1 MADGP
6 PPLRAHLTELV
17 GRLAR
22 LIGSG
27 RSTEGVV
34 AACVRMLESS
44 VSKYELPQVCL
55 PSELLPFPAFP
66 FRRNAAHRRP
76 LASIAAY
83 VMTAKPLPPPPRGPS
98 PLLPPP
104 LLLCLQASVQQTQR
118 VLLET
123 APDRDAFAAKYAELK
138 TRGCGHWPRHRC
150 LWTPLSSFELLA

>member
-6 PPLRAHLTELV
+6 PPLRAHLTELA

-104 LLLCLQASVQQTQR
+104 LAALLAGLGPADAARAAGDGPRPGRLCRQIRGAQDAR
-118 VLLET
+118 VRALAT
-123 APDRDAFAAKYAELK
+123 
-138 TRGCGHWPRHRC
+138 
-150 LWTPLSSFELLA
+150 TPLSLDAPLQL